1 MDHSTRL
8 ELLACLVERFEDFLE
23 KRGIDI
29 PNPEKEEDPNASLI
43 YGSDFGE
50 LTEGLE
56 KELIFY
62 GLLKEEK

>member
-8 ELLACLVERFEDFLE
+8 EMLACIIERFEDFLE

-29 PNPEKEEDPNASLI
+29 PNPEKAEDPNASLI
-43 YGSDFGE
+43 YGTDFGE
-50 LTEGLE
+50 LSGNIE

-62 GLLKEEK
+62 GLIEKEE